1 MSILNLKPLDPEP
14 AKASAAT
21 SIRNTQAQDTLAAPP
36 PAWHRR
42 RSIQFAVGGGLAF
55 VLGLTWLL
63 HAWSQSSHVLSLRS
77 LELATVTRGR
87 FVQDVAAR
95 GTVIAAVSPT
105 VFATAAGT
113 IQYSA
118 HAGDRVMKGQVLAHL
133 SSPDL
138 TNHYQRELA
147 TLKSMDAG
155 LAKEKIE
162 LRQQLLTNQQR
173 ANLDAVNMNAAL
185 RELEREQAA
194 WKLRVISE
202 RKYDAAYDTFS
213 IARLDFEHAKVNAQ
227 LDSEQILLSL
237 RTRKLERDA
246 QALLVA
252 GLKGRIDALTVRSP
266 VTGMVA
272 TLSQTNGSYVAQ
284 NAPLVSVVDLS
295 ALAIQFQVAE
305 SLADG
310 ITAGVPAEITLGSDT
325 VKGVVTDISPAVQ
338 DGWVTGRARFTDA
351 QPENVRQNEQ
361 ASVRIVLGDQ
371 SNVLKMDRGAYLNP
385 RTRFVY
391 VIRGN
396 EAVRTPVTLGA
407 ASISEIEVVK
417 GLAAGDEVVTSDP
430 EKFHDAPRVRLSR

>member
-1 MSILNLKPLDPEP
+1 MSILNLNPLNPEP
-14 AKASAAT
+14 GKASAPT
-21 SIRNTQAQDTLAAPP
+21 LIRDTQAQDTLAAPR

-42 RSIQFAVGGGLAF
+42 RPLQLAVGGGLAL
-55 VLGLTWLL
+55 VLGLSGLI
-63 HAWSQSSHVLSLRS
+63 HAWSQSSHVVSLRS
-77 LELATVTRGR
+77 LELATVTRGQ

-113 IQYSA
+113 IQYSV
-118 HAGDRVMKGQVLAHL
+118 HAGDRVSKGQVIAHL

-138 TNHYQRELA
+138 TNQYQRELA

-173 ANLDAVNMNAAL
+173 ANLDAVKMNAAL

-237 RTRKLERDA
+237 RTRKLARDA

-252 GLKGRIDALTVRSP
+252 GLKGRLDALTVRSP

-272 TLSQTNGSYVAQ
+272 TLAQTNEAYVAQ
-284 NAPLVSVVDLS
+284 NAPLVTIVDLS

-310 ITAGVPAEITLGSDT
+310 ITSGVPAEITLGSDT
-325 VKGVVTDISPAVQ
+325 AQGVVTDLSPAVQ
-338 DGWVTGRARFTDA
+338 DGWVTGRARFTGA
-351 QPENVRQNEQ
+351 QPANVRQNEQ
-361 ASVRIVLGDQ
+361 ATVRLILGDQ
-371 SNVLKMDRGAYLNP
+371 ANVLRMDRGAYLSP

-391 VIRGN
+391 VIHGN

-407 ASISEIEVVK
+407 ASVSEIEVVN
-417 GLAAGDEVVTSDP
+417 GLAAGDKVVISDP